1 MAKSYSEMTPDERSE
16 YTRQDIAAADA
27 RLKAK
32 ADGTYTEPARPRT
45 IKQWATDTAGAAG
58 TALKEGVERGARMV
72 VDAAGNTLR
81 PDAPIKILKD
91 KEEETKRRVSQDQG
105 EAPTPPAMRKGGKVK
120 ARGVG
125 KALRGH
131 GRGTMR

>member
-1 MAKSYSEMTPDERSE
+1 MAKPYSEMTPDERSE

-32 ADGTYTEPARPRT
+32 ADGTYTEPARSRT
-45 IKQWATDTAGAAG
+45 VKQWATDTAGAAG
-58 TALKEGVERGARMV
+58 TAIKEGVERGARMI
-72 VDAAGNTLR
+72 VDATGNTLR
-81 PDAPIKILKD
+81 PDTPIGMLRD
-91 KEEETKRRVSQDQG
+91 KEEKTKQRIAKDQDQ
-105 EAPTPPAMRKGGKVK
+105 APPAMRKGGKVK

-125 KALRGH
+125 KALKGH